1 MGKHLVFVG
10 GGHAHL
16 TSLVNID
23 DYMRSGHRVSVV
35 SPVTHHYYSGM
46 GPGLLS
52 GIYRP
57 EEVRFNIKKL
67 VEDRGASFV
76 KGYVTR
82 IDPAKRLLVLDSG
95 EEIFYDIVSFNTGS
109 SVPLDEID
117 DDKKNVYPVKPIVN
131 LLKARKIILDR
142 IRGETPN
149 LLVVGGGPA
158 GVELAGNLWR
168 LVHDHG
174 GQAKIKLVAGGN
186 LLSFFPGKVRG
197 LAIASL
203 QERGV
208 EVLEGVQVSRFD
220 NGEAVFADGR
230 RLPYDIVFA
239 ALGVKPSRMFRES
252 GLPTGDDG
260 GLLVNGH
267 LQSLV
272 YPELFGGGDCISL
285 QGSRLE
291 KVGVYAVRQNEI
303 LHHNLMAALSGE
315 PMRTFTPQGAY
326 LLIFNLGNGTGIFV
340 RKSWVWSGR
349 LAFLFKDYLD
359 RSFMR
364 KFQVSGERQDRSELL
379 E

>member
-16 TSLVNID
+16 TSLVNVR
-23 DYMRSGHRVSVV
+23 DYIRLGHRISLI

-57 EEVRFNIKKL
+57 EEVRFHIKKL

-82 IDPAKRLLVLDSG
+82 INAGKRLLFLDSG
-95 EEIFYDIVSFNTGS
+95 EEVSYDLVSFNTGS
-109 SVPLDEID
+109 GVPLNEVSD
-117 DDKKNVYPVKPIVN
+117 DNKNVYPVKPIVN
-131 LLKARKIILDR
+131 LLKARKKILEM
-142 IRGETPN
+142 IRGEIPR

-158 GVELAGNLWR
+158 GVELSGNLWR
-168 LVHDHG
+168 LVHDNG
-174 GQAKIKLVAGGN
+174 GQAGITLVAGGS
-186 LLSFFPGKVRG
+186 LLSLFPGKARN

-203 QERGV
+203 RERGV
-208 EVLEGVQVSRFD
+208 EVVEGAQVSRFAD
-220 NGEAVFADGR
+220 GWAVLADGR

-239 ALGVKPSRMFRES
+239 ALGVKPSQVFRES
-252 GLPTGDDG
+252 GLPTDDDG
-260 GLLVNGH
+260 GLLVNEH
-267 LQSLV
+267 LQSV
-272 YPELFGGGDCISL
+272 AHPEIFGGGDCISL
-285 QGSRLE
+285 QGSHLD

-303 LHHNLMAALSGE
+303 LHHNLLSAFSGE
-315 PMRTFTPQGAY
+315 PMEKFAPQGTY
-326 LLIFNLGNGTGIFV
+326 LLIFNLGDGTGIFV
-340 RKSWVWSGR
+340 RRSWVWSGR

-364 KFQVSGERQDRSELL
+364 KFQVSGEREDRSEVLH
-379 E
+379 

>member
-16 TSLVNID
+16 TSLVNIG
-23 DYMRSGHRVSVV
+23 DYIRSGHRVSLV

-57 EEVRFNIKKL
+57 EEVRFHVKKL

-82 IDPAKRLLVLDSG
+82 IDAAKRLLFLDSG
-95 EEIFYDIVSFNTGS
+95 EEVSYDIVSFNTGS

-117 DDKKNVYPVKPIVN
+117 DDKTNVYPVKPIVN
-131 LLKARKIILDR
+131 LLKAKKVILDR
-142 IRGETPN
+142 IRGETPV
-149 LLVVGGGPA
+149 LMVVGGGPA
-158 GVELAGNLWR
+158 GVELTGNLWR
-168 LVHDHG
+168 LVRDNG
-174 GQAKIKLVAGGN
+174 GHAKITLVAGSN
-186 LLSFFPGKVRG
+186 ILSSFPGKVRS
-197 LAIASL
+197 LAITSL
-203 QERGV
+203 REREV
-208 EVLEGVQVSRFD
+208 EVLEGVRVSRFD
-220 NGEAVFADGR
+220 NGQTVFSDGR
-230 RLPYDIVFA
+230 RLQYDLLFA
-239 ALGVKPSRMFRES
+239 ALGVKPSRIFGES

-260 GLLVNGH
+260 GLLVNGN
-267 LQSLV
+267 LQSV
-272 YPELFGGGDCISL
+272 AYPELFGGGDCISL
-285 QGSRLE
+285 QGSRLD

-315 PMRTFTPQGAY
+315 PMKTFTPQKAY
-326 LLIFNLGNGTGIFV
+326 LLIFNLGDNTGIFV

-364 KFQVSGERQDRSELL
+364 KFQVSAELQDRSEVI

>member
-16 TSLVNID
+16 TSLVNIG
-23 DYMRSGHRVSVV
+23 DYIKLGHRVSLI

-57 EEVRFNIKKL
+57 EEARFHIKKL

-76 KGYVTR
+76 KGYVAR
-82 IDPAKRLLVLDSG
+82 INADKRFLVLKSG
-95 EEIFYDIVSFNTGS
+95 EEVPYDIVSFNTGS
-109 SVPLDEID
+109 GVPLDEVN
-117 DDKKNVYPVKPIVN
+117 DDKNSVYPVKPIVN
-131 LLKARKIILDR
+131 LLKARKIILDK
-142 IRGETPN
+142 IRGEIPR

-158 GVELAGNLWR
+158 GVELSGNLWR
-168 LVHDHG
+168 LVRDNG
-174 GQAKIKLVAGGN
+174 GQAGITLVAGGR
-186 LLSFFPGKVRG
+186 LLSSFSGKARS

-203 QERGV
+203 HERGI
-208 EVLEGVQVSRFD
+208 EVMEGTQVSRFAD
-220 NGEAVFADGR
+220 GEAVLADGR

-239 ALGVKPSRMFRES
+239 ALGVKPSQIFRES
-252 GLPTGDDG
+252 GLPTSDDG
-260 GLLVNGH
+260 GLLVNEH
-267 LQSLV
+267 LQSV
-272 YPELFGGGDCISL
+272 AHPETFGGGDCISL
-285 QGSRLE
+285 QGHHLD

-303 LHHNLMAALSGE
+303 LHHNLLSALSGE
-315 PMRTFTPQGAY
+315 SMEKFTPQKTY
-326 LLIFNLGNGTGIFV
+326 LLIFNLGDGTGIFV
-340 RKSWVWSGR
+340 RRSWVWSGR

-364 KFQVSGERQDRSELL
+364 KFQVSGEREDRSEVI

>member
-16 TSLVNID
+16 TSLVNIG
-23 DYMRSGHRVSVV
+23 DYIKLGHRVSLI

-57 EEVRFNIKKL
+57 EEARFHIKKL

-82 IDPAKRLLVLDSG
+82 INPDKRFLVLESG
-95 EEIFYDIVSFNTGS
+95 EEVPYDIVSFNTGS
-109 SVPLDEID
+109 GVPLDEVN
-117 DDKKNVYPVKPIVN
+117 DDKNSVYPVKPIVN
-131 LLKARKIILDR
+131 LLKARKIILDK
-142 IRGETPN
+142 IRGEIPR

-158 GVELAGNLWR
+158 GVELSGNLWR
-168 LVHDHG
+168 LVHDNG
-174 GQAKIKLVAGGN
+174 GQAEITLIAGGS
-186 LLSFFPGKVRG
+186 LLSFFPGKARS

-203 QERGV
+203 RERGIEVV
-208 EVLEGVQVSRFD
+208 EDAQVSRFAD
-220 NGEAVFADGR
+220 GDAVLADGR

-239 ALGVKPSRMFRES
+239 ALGVKPSQIFRES
-252 GLPTGDDG
+252 GLPIGNDG
-260 GLLVNGH
+260 GLLVNEH
-267 LQSLV
+267 LQSV
-272 YPELFGGGDCISL
+272 AHPEIFGGGDCISL
-285 QGSRLE
+285 QGSHLD

-303 LHHNLMAALSGE
+303 LHHNLLSALSGE
-315 PMRTFTPQGAY
+315 SMEKFTPQRTY
-326 LLIFNLGNGTGIFV
+326 LLIFNLGDGTGIFV
-340 RKSWVWSGR
+340 RRSWVWSGR

-364 KFQVSGERQDRSELL
+364 KFQVSGEREDRSEVLD
-379 E
+379 

>member
-16 TSLVNID
+16 TSLVNIG
-23 DYMRSGHRVSVV
+23 DYIRSGHRVSLV

-82 IDPAKRLLVLDSG
+82 IDAAKRLLFLDSG
-95 EEIFYDIVSFNTGS
+95 EEVSYDIVSFNTGS

-131 LLKARKIILDR
+131 LLKAKKVILDR
-142 IRGETPN
+142 IRGETPV
-149 LLVVGGGPA
+149 LMVVGGGPA

-168 LVHDHG
+168 LVRDNG
-174 GQAKIKLVAGGN
+174 GQAKITLVAGGN
-186 LLSFFPGKVRG
+186 ILSFFPGKVRS
-197 LAIASL
+197 LALASL
-203 QERGV
+203 RERGV
-208 EVLEGVQVSRFD
+208 EVLEGVRVSRFD
-220 NGEAVFADGR
+220 NGQTMFSDGR
-230 RLPYDIVFA
+230 QLSYDLLFA
-239 ALGVKPSRMFRES
+239 ALGVKPSRIFRES

-260 GLLVNGH
+260 GLLVNGN
-267 LQSLV
+267 LQSV
-272 YPELFGGGDCISL
+272 AYPELFGGGDCISL

-303 LHHNLMAALSGE
+303 LHRNLMAALSGE
-315 PMRTFTPQGAY
+315 PMKTFTPQKAY
-326 LLIFNLGNGTGIFV
+326 LLIFNLGDNTGIFV
-340 RKSWVWSGR
+340 RKSTVWSGR

-364 KFQVSGERQDRSELL
+364 KFQVSGERQDRSEVID
-379 E
+379 

>member
-16 TSLVNID
+16 TSLVNIG
-23 DYMRSGHRVSVV
+23 DYIRLGHRVSLI

-57 EEVRFNIKKL
+57 EEVRFHVKKL

-82 IDPAKRLLVLDSG
+82 IDAAKRLLFLDSG
-95 EEIFYDIVSFNTGS
+95 EEVSYDVVSFNTGS
-109 SVPLDEID
+109 GVPLDEID
-117 DDKKNVYPVKPIVN
+117 EDKTNVYPVKPIVN
-131 LLKARKIILDR
+131 LLKAKKVILAR
-142 IRGETPN
+142 IRGETPV
-149 LLVVGGGPA
+149 LMVVGGGPA
-158 GVELAGNLWR
+158 GVELTGNLWR
-168 LVHDHG
+168 LVHDNG

-186 LLSFFPGKVRG
+186 LLSSFPGKVRS

-203 QERGV
+203 RGRGI
-208 EVLEGVQVSRFD
+208 EVLEGVRVSRFD
-220 NGEAVFADGR
+220 NGQTVFSDGR
-230 RLPYDIVFA
+230 RLPYDLLFA
-239 ALGVKPSRMFRES
+239 ALGVKPSRIFGES

-260 GLLVNGH
+260 GLLVNGN
-267 LQSLV
+267 LRSV
-272 YPELFGGGDCISL
+272 AYPELFGGGDCISL
-285 QGSRLE
+285 QGSRLD

-303 LHHNLMAALSGE
+303 LHHNLRAALSGE
-315 PMRTFTPQGAY
+315 PMKTFTPQKAY
-326 LLIFNLGNGTGIFV
+326 LLIFNLGDNTGIFV
-340 RKSWVWSGR
+340 RKSWAWSGR

-364 KFQVSGERQDRSELL
+364 KFQVSAELQDRSEVI

>member
-16 TSLVNID
+16 TALVNIG
-23 DYMRSGHRVSVV
+23 DYIKLGHQVSLI

-57 EEVRFNIKKL
+57 EEVRFHIKKL

-82 IDPAKRLLVLDSG
+82 INAGKRLLVLESG
-95 EEIFYDIVSFNTGS
+95 DEVPYDVVSFNTGS
-109 SVPLDEID
+109 GVPLDIVDE
-117 DDKKNVYPVKPIVN
+117 DKENIYPVKPIVN
-131 LLKARKIILDR
+131 LLKARKIILDK
-142 IRGETPN
+142 IRSEVPR

-158 GVELAGNLWR
+158 GVELSGNLWC
-168 LVHDHG
+168 LVHDNK
-174 GQAKIKLVAGGN
+174 GQAEITLVAGGD
-186 LLSFFPGKVRG
+186 LLSVFPGKARS
-197 LAIASL
+197 LALASL
-203 QERGV
+203 RERGIKVV
-208 EVLEGVQVSRFD
+208 EGIQVSRFTE
-220 NGEAVFADGR
+220 GTAVMADGSR
-230 RLPYDIVFA
+230 FPYDIVFA
-239 ALGVKPSRMFRES
+239 ALGVKPSQIFRES

-260 GLLVNGH
+260 GLLVNEY
-267 LQSLV
+267 LQSV
-272 YPELFGGGDCISL
+272 AHPELFGGGDCISL
-285 QGSRLE
+285 QGSHLD

-303 LHHNLMAALSGE
+303 LHHNLGAVLSGE
-315 PMRTFTPQGAY
+315 PMEEFRPQKTY
-326 LLIFNLGNGTGIFV
+326 LLIFNLGDGTGIFV

-364 KFQVSGERQDRSELL
+364 KFQVSGEREDPSEVLD
-379 E
+379 

>member
-16 TSLVNID
+16 TSLLNIG
-23 DYMRSGHRVSVV
+23 DYIKLGHRVSLI

-57 EEVRFNIKKL
+57 EEVRFHIKKL
-67 VEDRGASFV
+67 VEDRGAHFV
-76 KGYVTR
+76 KGYVSRT
-82 IDPAKRLLVLDSG
+82 DAAKRFLILDSG
-95 EEIFYDIVSFNTGS
+95 EEVPYDVVSFNTGS
-109 SVPLDEID
+109 DVPLDKVN
-117 DDKKNVYPVKPIVN
+117 DDKTNVYPVKPIAN
-131 LLKARKIILDR
+131 LLKAKKIILDR
-142 IRGETPN
+142 IRGEIPR

-168 LVHDHG
+168 LVHDG
-174 GQAKIKLVAGGN
+174 GGKAIITLVAAGN
-186 LLSFFPGKVRG
+186 LLSSFPAKVRS

-203 QERGV
+203 RKRDIQ
-208 EVLEGVQVSRFD
+208 VLEKAPVNRFAD
-220 NGEAVFADGR
+220 GEAALADGR
-230 RLPYDIVFA
+230 RLPYDILFA
-239 ALGVKPSRMFRES
+239 ALGVKPSLIFRES

-260 GLLVNGH
+260 GLLVNEH
-267 LQSLV
+267 LQSV
-272 YPELFGGGDCISL
+272 ACPELFGGGDCISL

-303 LHHNLMAALSGE
+303 LHHNLMSALSGE
-315 PMRTFTPQGAY
+315 HMETFRPQQAY
-326 LLIFNLGNGTGIFV
+326 LLIFNLGDGTGIFV
-340 RKSWVWSGR
+340 RKSWVWRGR

-364 KFQVSGERQDRSELL
+364 KFQVSGELLDRSEMP